1 MWRRIVG
8 IGRTTPYTKGM
19 KSHWRNRIV
28 TGLLTAAAIAAGAC
42 DKTTPPP
49 PAGTGGAG
57 GAGTSNPI
65 NKLAENP
72 NSLLGK
78 SAATARDAARKA
90 SSAQDAAV
98 GAAQE
103 MSGEASALDLAG
115 LTWSA
120 PAAWEK
126 VKPASTMRAAE
137 FKVDGAG
144 GAASVVFF
152 INIGG
157 DAASN
162 IERWRTQFISDT
174 GGSPQAD
181 IASRTIAGCKVSLVK
196 IQGTFKGGQPGGPAA
211 DSADWGLRGA
221 VVEGGPKGPVFIKFT
236 GPEATLA
243 EHDAAWNTMINGMRK
258 P

>member
-1 MWRRIVG
+1 M
-8 IGRTTPYTKGM
+8 
-19 KSHWRNRIV
+19 
-28 TGLLTAAAIAAGAC
+28 TGLLAAAAITASAC
-42 DKTTPPP
+42 EKTTPPP
-49 PAGTGGAG
+49 PPPPAGAG

-90 SSAQDAAV
+90 SSAQDATV

-103 MSGEASALDLAG
+103 TSGEASALELAG
-115 LTWSA
+115 LAWSA
-120 PAAWEK
+120 PTAWQK

-137 FKVDGAG
+137 YKVDGAG
-144 GAASVVFF
+144 GAASVVYF

-157 DAASN
+157 DATSN
-162 IERWRTQFISDT
+162 IERWRTQFTSDT
-174 GGSPQAD
+174 GGTPQAD
-181 IASRTIAGCKVSLVK
+181 IATRTIAGCKVSLVK
-196 IQGTFKGGQPGGPAA
+196 VQGTAKGGQPGGPAA
-211 DSADWGLRGA
+211 DSPDWGLRGA
-221 VVEGGPKGPVFIKFT
+221 VIEGGPKGPVFIKFS

-243 EHDAAWNTMINGMRK
+243 EHDATWNTMINGMRK